1 MTKEDLKQYLI
12 CTADYERRE
21 VDQMDSY
28 ELLEA
33 WLEWNGIIGYT
44 EDIKN
49 VVEAAYDITLI

>member
-12 CTADYERRE
+12 CTADHERRE